1 MPFSTHPRVKTRPS
15 FSSSAS
21 PNDLDSAS
29 ISSGSTHQQH
39 QHPLTPLEDY
49 PDLKPLPKS
58 HAPMACMDPALAIPF
73 DLSILTISHKKD
85 HNAVKA
91 VIVGGGIAGLSLAIM
106 MAKAGIEY
114 IILERSTGLE
124 PSIGSGTVL
133 GPPVLR
139 LIEQI
144 GLLPQVEAASK
155 VLSGLTLADG
165 ESRKIGRIDS
175 IDQDRYGY
183 PLRLIARQD
192 LHRILLDHVPKEH
205 IQHGKLVVETLQ
217 NPNGASCKCSDGSTY
232 YGDIIVGADG
242 SHSLTRDRM
251 YTHLRELG
259 KLTDAD
265 MEPSCYEHL
274 SIGGTTRPLDK
285 GFYPGAHEPTA
296 EMHAIYTK
304 DAPYSFWYMPV
315 GGSRVAW
322 GIINSQSPKHKIHNY
337 SKPNHTT
344 TTTTSSNANNPTTTT
359 TAPHPNSSSN
369 NANHVSAV
377 TSSSSSNN
385 SSNSSSFSS
394 HVAMIPALSGSAANF
409 VTPQGGAGFNSHT
422 SGLAHSGY
430 IPNKSS
436 NAIPPPLSRTSSA
449 QKIHDDWFVPGSVDL
464 EIQFKDLLN
473 VRCAIGVGTIR
484 DLIANTPKGTM
495 FTVDVEER
503 LNKTWH
509 HGRIVLIGDACHQLL
524 PIGGQGAVQ
533 GMLDSVCLVNLLYD
547 MEFNTPSEIAK
558 VFKKY
563 QAKRSSLAKATI
575 DETSQFDKVFHSQG
589 LMAEM
594 KRKFILNAFSSNMKN
609 DKLNNNRPQ
618 LSFLPFV
625 EDRGAS
631 KANRQKISGRLLA
644 NNKTFAV

>member
-1 MPFSTHPRVKTRPS
+1 MPFSTHPHVKTRPS
-15 FSSSAS
+15 FSSSTAS
-21 PNDLDSAS
+21 PNDIDSSS
-29 ISSGSTHQQH
+29 ISSGSTHQHHRQ
-39 QHPLTPLEDY
+39 PTTPFEDY

-58 HAPMACMDPALAIPF
+58 HAPMACIDPALAIPF

-91 VIVGGGIAGLSLAIM
+91 IIVGGGIAGLSLAIM

-124 PSIGSGTVL
+124 ASIGSATVL

-155 VLSGLTLADG
+155 ALSGLTIVDG
-165 ESRKIGRIDS
+165 ECRKIGRLEGV
-175 IDQDRYGY
+175 DQDRYGY

-251 YTHLRELG
+251 YTQLKEQG
-259 KLTDAD
+259 KLSDAD
-265 MEPSCYEHL
+265 MVPSCYEHI
-274 SIGGTTRPLDK
+274 SIGGITSPLDK
-285 GFYPGAHEPTA
+285 TFYPAAHEATA

-304 DAPYSFWYMPV
+304 DAPHSFWYMPI

-322 GIINSQSPKHKIHNY
+322 GISNTQSPKYKMHNY
-337 SKPNHTT
+337 SAPNHTIAAANTVPT
-344 TTTTSSNANNPTTTT
+344 TTTTSPVANN
-359 TAPHPNSSSN
+359 NSNIASHAST
-369 NANHVSAV
+369 VSGSI
-377 TSSSSSNN
+377 SSSSSVSSSV
-385 SSNSSSFSS
+385 SSNI
-394 HVAMIPALSGSAANF
+394 AMIPALPGNAANF
-409 VTPQGGAGFNSHT
+409 ITPQNGTGFHSHT
-422 SGLAHSGY
+422 NGLAAHNGH
-430 IPNKSS
+430 IPNKST
-436 NAIPPPLSRTSSA
+436 NTIPPPLSRTPSA
-449 QKIHDDWFVPGSVDL
+449 QKIHDDWFVPSSIDL
-464 EIQFKDLLN
+464 ELHFKDLLN
-473 VRCAIGVGTIR
+473 ARCAIGVGTVR
-484 DLIANTPKGTM
+484 DFIAKTPKGTM
-495 FTVDVEER
+495 TTVDVEER

-533 GMLDSVCLVNLLYD
+533 SMLDSVCLVNLLYD

-563 QAKRSSLAKATI
+563 QAKRCSLAKASI
-575 DETSQFDKVFHSQG
+575 EESSQLDKVFRGQG
-589 LMAEM
+589 LMAGM
-594 KRKFILNAFSSNMKN
+594 MRKFIFNAFWSFNMKN
-609 DKLNNNRPQ
+609 DKYNNNRPQ

-644 NNKTFAV
+644 SNKTLAV

>member
-15 FSSSAS
+15 FSSSSAS
-21 PNDLDSAS
+21 PNDIDSAS
-29 ISSGSTHQQH
+29 ISSGSNHQQ
-39 QHPLTPLEDY
+39 QQQPTPLEDY

-58 HAPMACMDPALAIPF
+58 HAPMACIDPALAIPF

-91 VIVGGGIAGLSLAIM
+91 IIVGGGIAGLSLAIM

-114 IILERSTGLE
+114 IILERSTGHE
-124 PSIGSGTVL
+124 ASIGSATVL

-155 VLSGLTLADG
+155 ALSGLTIVDG
-165 ESRKIGRIDS
+165 ECRKIGRLEGV
-175 IDQDRYGY
+175 DQDRYGY
-183 PLRLIARQD
+183 PLRLTARQD

-242 SHSLTRDRM
+242 RHSLTRDRM
-251 YTHLRELG
+251 YTQLKEQG
-259 KLTDAD
+259 KLPDAD

-274 SIGGTTRPLDK
+274 SIGGITNPLDK
-285 GFYPGAHEPTA
+285 TFYPAAHEPTA

-315 GGSRVAW
+315 EGSRVAW
-322 GIINSQSPKHKIHNY
+322 GISNTQSPKHKIHNY
-337 SKPNHTT
+337 SRPTHTAAT
-344 TTTTSSNANNPTTTT
+344 TN
-359 TAPHPNSSSN
+359 TAPAINSTSN
-369 NANHVSAV
+369 TVNHASAV
-377 TSSSSSNN
+377 TGSSSSSSSIGSSV
-385 SSNSSSFSS
+385 SSN
-394 HVAMIPALSGSAANF
+394 VAMIPGNAANF
-409 VTPQGGAGFNSHT
+409 ITAQGGTGFHSHT
-422 SGLAHSGY
+422 NGLGAHN
-430 IPNKSS
+430 IPNKSAT
-436 NAIPPPLSRTSSA
+436 AIPPPLSRTSSA
-449 QKIHDDWFVPGSVDL
+449 QKIHDDWFVPSSVDL
-464 EIQFKDLLN
+464 ELHFKDLLN
-473 VRCAIGVGTIR
+473 ARCAIGVGTVR
-484 DLIANTPKGTM
+484 DFIAKTPKGTM
-495 FTVDVEER
+495 SIVDVEER

-509 HGRIVLIGDACHQLL
+509 HGRIVLVGDACHQLL

-533 GMLDSVCLVNLLYD
+533 SMLDSVCLVNLLYD

-563 QAKRSSLAKATI
+563 QAKRCSLAKASI
-575 DETSQFDKVFHSQG
+575 DGTSQIDKVFHGQG
-589 LMAEM
+589 LMAGM
-594 KRKFILNAFSSNMKN
+594 MRKFIFNAFWSFNMKN
-609 DKLNNNRPQ
+609 DKYNNNRPQ

-625 EDRGAS
+625 EDRGGS

>member
-1 MPFSTHPRVKTRPS
+1 MPFPTHPHVKTRPS
-15 FSSSAS
+15 FSSSTAS
-21 PNDLDSAS
+21 PNDIDSAS
-29 ISSGSTHQQH
+29 ISSGSTQQQH
-39 QHPLTPLEDY
+39 QQPTTPLEDY

-58 HAPMACMDPALAIPF
+58 HAPMACIDPALAIPF

-85 HNAVKA
+85 HNAIKA
-91 VIVGGGIAGLSLAIM
+91 IIVGGGIAGLSLAIM

-124 PSIGSGTVL
+124 ASIGSATVL

-155 VLSGLTLADG
+155 ALSGLTIVDG
-165 ESRKIGRIDS
+165 ECRKIGRLEGV
-175 IDQDRYGY
+175 DQDRYGY
-183 PLRLIARQD
+183 PLRLIARRD

-205 IQHGKLVVETLQ
+205 IQHGKLVIETLQ

-242 SHSLTRDRM
+242 SHSLTRDRI
-251 YTHLRELG
+251 YTQLKEQG
-259 KLTDAD
+259 KLSDAD
-265 MEPSCYEHL
+265 MEPSCYEHIT
-274 SIGGTTRPLDK
+274 IGGVTDPLDK
-285 GFYPGAHEPTA
+285 TFYPAAHETTA

-315 GGSRVAW
+315 GGGRVAW
-322 GIINSQSPKHKIHNY
+322 AISNTQSPKYKIHNY
-337 SKPNHTT
+337 SGPNHTIPSTNTAPT
-344 TTTTSSNANNPTTTT
+344 TTTTSPAYSN
-359 TAPHPNSSSN
+359 SN
-369 NANHVSAV
+369 IGNHASAF
-377 TSSSSSNN
+377 TGSISSSSSIGSSV
-385 SSNSSSFSS
+385 SSN
-394 HVAMIPALSGSAANF
+394 ANF
-409 VTPQGGAGFNSHT
+409 ITAQNGAGFH
-422 SGLAHSGY
+422 
-430 IPNKSS
+430 KSI

-449 QKIHDDWFVPGSVDL
+449 QKIHDDWFVPSSVDL
-464 EIQFKDLLN
+464 ELHFKDLLN
-473 VRCAIGVGTIR
+473 ARCAIGVGTVR
-484 DLIANTPKGTM
+484 DFIAKTPKGTIS
-495 FTVDVEER
+495 TVDVEER

-533 GMLDSVCLVNLLYD
+533 SMLDSVCLVNLLYD

-563 QAKRSSLAKATI
+563 QAKRCSLAKASI
-575 DETSQFDKVFHSQG
+575 DETSQLDKVFHGQG
-589 LMAEM
+589 LMAGM
-594 KRKFILNAFSSNMKN
+594 MRKFIFNAFWSFNMKN
-609 DKLNNNRPQ
+609 DKYNNNRPQ

-631 KANRQKISGRLLA
+631 KANSQKISSRLLA